1 MTWCSS
7 TPQENNPDV
16 AFPYESHHPYERKN
30 PESRVVVLY
39 LNEFEKRHIFRASPV
54 SCCWWLKTFFG
65 RADFDVS
72 VRFEHTVSCR
82 RCSTTW
88 SLAAIVYLVWFWFH
102 HRAMM
107 GTYYVSCSG
116 VLADCAVLCCA
127 AVDGRRR
134 NILAQELGVLVV

>member
-1 MTWCSS
+1 M
-7 TPQENNPDV
+7 
-16 AFPYESHHPYERKN
+16 
-30 PESRVVVLY
+30 
-39 LNEFEKRHIFRASPV
+39 
-54 SCCWWLKTFFG
+54 
-65 RADFDVS
+65 
-72 VRFEHTVSCR
+72 
-82 RCSTTW
+82 
-88 SLAAIVYLVWFWFH
+88 YLVWFWFH